1 MKNKRKFF
9 HAKVVFVAVV
19 TGQAMSINVTAQEA
33 DNFQANCKLLTA
45 DRVFDGDVL
54 HSDAAVLVDEN
65 IVLRVESA
73 SELAGSCRNEFSLGD
88 ATILPGFIESH
99 AHVTYQHIP
108 KDVVLKHGV
117 TTVRDTGGALHFPEG
132 GNGELRLLSSGPV
145 LQATGG
151 YPNNMFAGSDDPHTE
166 NADTPAEGRSLV
178 NLAAEGGAVSIKVAL
193 EPGGEFGAPWSGG
206 HGTGAGPTPW
216 PILDQATV
224 NAIVE
229 EAHLLGLNVV
239 AHVGENMG
247 VERALIAGVD
257 EFAHIPCAEVN
268 PDLLQQAVDQGVKM
282 ITTLDT
288 LSNCQGIDINTRT
301 LASMG
306 ADFLYGSEIA
316 HQDVPWGINAEELN
330 RILGLSS
337 GGPPDFNDRLNV
349 VRSATSKAG
358 ENLRIPGL
366 GTLTEDAPADII
378 AVKGNA
384 FENFKP
390 LEYPSLVIS
399 GGKVVVNNFK

>member
-1 MKNKRKFF
+1 MKNRRSLFHPKFVL
-9 HAKVVFVAVV
+9 AAIV
-19 TGQAMSINVTAQEA
+19 TGQAISINVTAQEG
-33 DNFQANCKLLTA
+33 NNSQAECRLLTA

-54 HSDAAVLVDEN
+54 HFDAAVLVDEN
-65 IVLRVESA
+65 KIVGVGNA
-73 SELAGSCRNEFSLGD
+73 AELAGSCRNEMNLGD
-88 ATILPGFIESH
+88 ATVLPGFIESH

-108 KDVVLKHGV
+108 KDVVLRHGV

-132 GNGELRLLSSGPV
+132 GDGELRLLSSGPV

-151 YPNNMFAGSDDPHTE
+151 YPNNLFAGSDDPHTE

-193 EPGGEFGAPWSGG
+193 EPGGELGAPWSGG

-216 PILDQATV
+216 PILDQVTV

-229 EAHLLGLNVV
+229 EAHLLGLNVI
-239 AHVGENMG
+239 AHVGENIG
-247 VERALIAGVD
+247 FERALIAGVD
-257 EFAHIPCAEVN
+257 ELAHIPCAEVN
-268 PDLLQQAVDQGVKM
+268 PALLQRAVDQGVKV

-301 LASMG
+301 LASLG

-330 RILGLSS
+330 RILSLTS
-337 GGPPDFNDRLNV
+337 GGPPDLNDRLDV
-349 VRSATSKAG
+349 LRAATSKAG
-358 ENLRIPGL
+358 ENLGIPGL
-366 GTLTEDAPADII
+366 GALTEDAPADII
-378 AVKGNA
+378 AVKGNV

-390 LEYPSLVIS
+390 LEYPDLVIS
-399 GGKVVVNNFK
+399 GGKVVVNNFE